1 MSPLLERRVLYP
13 KSAVSGRRSNCWIIP
28 GFGNGCRTLARPR
41 AVFIDFAVAGDSDH
55 MPSSGQE
62 LELHLQVA
70 VLLPDAI
77 EAAPSAVVDEEPA
90 QAVCDRVVE

>member
-1 MSPLLERRVLYP
+1 MDD
-13 KSAVSGRRSNCWIIP
+13 GWIIP
-28 GFGNGCRTLARPR
+28 GFRNGYRTLARPR

-55 MPSSGQE
+55 MPSSGQK
-62 LELHLQVA
+62 LGLHLQIA

-90 QAVCDRVVE
+90 QTVCDRVVE